1 MIKLILYVAAISGI
15 VACGATTPNTVPEV
29 RVVEKS
35 VPTPVRCIDALPRT
49 PALEPIPLA
58 DITAQTVAR
67 VKREQAL
74 IEYSNKLKVLATPCL
89 KDSK

>member
-1 MIKLILYVAAISGI
+1 MIKPILYVAAILGI
-15 VACGATTPNTVPEV
+15 VACGATTPDAVPEV
-29 RVVEKS
+29 QVIEKK
-35 VPTPVRCIDALPRT
+35 VPAPVRCIDALPET
-49 PALEPIPLA
+49 PVLEPIPPA

-74 IEYSNKLKVLATPCL
+74 IEYSNKLKVLAGPCL

>member
-1 MIKLILYVAAISGI
+1 MIKLILYVAAITGI

-29 RVVEKS
+29 RIVEKS
-35 VPTPVRCIDALPRT
+35 VPTPVRCIDALPDT
-49 PALEPIPLA
+49 PILEPIPA
-58 DITAQTVAR
+58 SDIAEQTLAR

-74 IEYSNKLKVLATPCL
+74 IEYSNKLKVLAGPCL

>member
-1 MIKLILYVAAISGI
+1 MIKLILYVAAITGI
-15 VACGATTPNTVPEV
+15 VACGATVPNTVPEV
-29 RVVEKS
+29 RIVEKS
-35 VPTPVRCIDALPRT
+35 VPTPVRCIDALPDT
-49 PALEPIPLA
+49 PILEPIPAA
-58 DITAQTVAR
+58 DIAEQTLAR